1 MTTTPTPSPTPNIPP
16 SDSSAVSTN
25 GIERSVSA
33 PLGGAQ
39 FRGGLTASHLSVRG
53 GEREKMMAE
62 MDAARNA
69 WFSTKNGRGWKE
81 MEESLL
87 LVICMVIIYGQLNLV
102 WLFVLWSTCSCM
114 VICIYGMLLCVYM
127 IYIDS

>member
-1 MTTTPTPSPTPNIPP
+1 MTTGPTPTPAPNIPP

-69 WFSTKNGRGWKE
+69 WFSTKNGRKWKE
-81 MEESLL
+81 MEGGLL
-87 LVICMVIIYGQLNLV
+87 LVICMVSYGHWILYGYIGIYGQLMLV
-102 WLFVLWSTCSCM
+102 WSFVSIILSFC
-114 VICIYGMLLCVYM
+114 VCIY
-127 IYIDS
+127 DSY